1 MSITSTL
8 NNAISGLNV
17 TQRDLDVVANNIA
30 NSETEGFTRR
40 TLSQTETVTNGI
52 NSGGVRATGVNRI
65 LDEQVQSQLRELGG
79 INVGNQV
86 TADFLGRLD
95 VAFGEP
101 GSPAAIDT
109 SFNAALSS
117 LEALSTTPDASATQ
131 FQAITDLQVFA
142 GQLNSLSNTIQSL
155 RQEADSALEGTVRQA
170 NEAITNIAE
179 LNARIIAQT
188 SSTSEP
194 VALLDERDR
203 FVDELAQIIDID
215 VTNLPNNGI
224 QIRTV
229 SGIAIFDNVPTQF
242 EFNAAGTVAANSSV
256 ENGLLSSVSL
266 TSASGSFSFDIL
278 ASNGVRN
285 GALGAYAELR
295 DTTLVQAQAQLDAFA
310 AQLSLAVSNTTVAS
324 TPVTDGLA
332 IDTAG
337 IADGNTV
344 ALSFTGSAGV
354 ARNVTLVQVSDPS
367 QLPLDQGF
375 TANTNDIVIGVD
387 FSSPSAVSDIQSQI
401 DALAPGNGVIVATG
415 GAATF
420 QFSATTPASIDGLEA
435 SITNSSLTDGLPFAL
450 FEDRQ
455 TGEPFTNAPGTSVG
469 LAGRLAVSEE
479 LISDPSLLARFD
491 SSSSSSGDSSRVN
504 FILEQIRGEI
514 TEFSPSTGIGA
525 PTNPVNSTVEDFLQ
539 TIISNQ
545 GQRAAAVER
554 NAEISQ
560 ISFNNV
566 QDRIQAESGV
576 NIDVEISRLIEL
588 EQAFQANAR
597 ILTAVQDLI
606 DTLFAAVR

>member
-40 TLSQTETVTNGI
+40 TLSQTETISDGVNA
-52 NSGGVRATGVNRI
+52 GGVRAVGVDRI
-65 LDEQVQSQLRELGG
+65 LNEQVQSQLRLLGG
-79 INVGNQV
+79 INVSNQI
-86 TADFLGRLD
+86 ASDFLGRLD

-109 SFNAALSS
+109 SFNAALAS
-117 LEALSTTPDASATQ
+117 LEALSTTPDDSSTQ

-142 GQLNSLSNTIQSL
+142 GQLNSLSNTIQGL
-155 RQEADSALEGTVRQA
+155 RQEADFAISNTVRQA
-170 NEAITNIAE
+170 NEAINNIAD
-179 LNARIIAQT
+179 LNARIIGETTAT
-188 SSTSEP
+188 FEP

-203 FVDELAQIIDID
+203 FVDELAQIIDLD

-224 QIRTV
+224 QLRTV
-229 SGIAIFDNVPTQF
+229 SGIALFDNIPTQL
-242 EFNAAGTVAANSSV
+242 EFNAAGTVAANSSI
-256 ENGLLSSVSL
+256 ENGLLSTISL

-278 ASNGVRN
+278 ANGGVRN
-285 GALGAYAELR
+285 GALASYAELR

-324 TPVTDGLA
+324 TPITDGLA

-344 ALSFTGSAGV
+344 ALNFTNGAGV
-354 ARNVTLVQVSDPS
+354 AQRVTLVQVSDPS
-367 QLPLDQGF
+367 QLPVDQGF
-375 TANTNDIVIGVD
+375 TPNLNDIVIGVD
-387 FSSPSAVSDIQSQI
+387 FSSATAISDIQAQL
-401 DALAPGNGVIVATG
+401 DALSPGNGVVVA
-415 GAATF
+415 GAGTTF
-420 QFSATTPASIDGLEA
+420 DFTALAPASIGGLEA
-435 SITNSSLTDGLPFAL
+435 SITNSSLTNGLPFAL

-455 TGEPFTNAPGTSVG
+455 TGVVFTNAPGSSVG
-469 LAGRLAVSEE
+469 LSGRLAVSDE
-479 LISDPSLLARFD
+479 LINDPSLLTRFD
-491 SSSSSSGDSSRVN
+491 SSFSSSGDSSRVN
-504 FILEQIRGEI
+504 FVLEQIRGQT
-514 TEFSPSTGIGA
+514 TEFSPSTGIGS
-525 PTNPVNSTVEDFLQ
+525 PTNPVSLTAEDFLQ
-539 TIISNQ
+539 AIISGQ
-545 GQRAAAVER
+545 GQRASAVQR
-554 NAEISQ
+554 DAEISQ

-566 QDRIQAESGV
+566 QDRLESESGV
-576 NIDVEISRLIEL
+576 NIDVEIARLVEL

-606 DTLFAAVR
+606 DTLFAAVG